1 MPDYDDTTDLQLCF
15 NKTHFQR
22 SDFNVERFVNL
33 ARKRV
38 TLDQLQNDLRIYLRH
53 LQNSMVELIN
63 DDYAD
68 FVNLSSGL
76 AALRD
81 SVEKVSSDV
90 RANWT
95 SFTTSIAEIEK
106 CSDAIEQ
113 NLSALVRC
121 QKLQIC
127 QGDKLALLQSIQNL
141 CAFVEGRAA
150 DDEPTRKDCANSLW
164 YSKLALLI
172 SAVELWSS
180 RVKSE
185 HIQPTFHNMKIDCY
199 RKISGFLLDSLERE
213 IFGHSKE
220 CDNLSVLVALIKTI
234 NANELAICR
243 IVNGL
248 VEKKIVLIG
257 EVKGQKLDNLLENA
271 LRQIIEVRK
280 SCAERAK
287 RNAQFTREVVT
298 FIDTCLLNFV
308 SSFLEERFSSVL
320 TPSDA
325 RLFHRCFRHISDFVL
340 NWPSRGNVQRAMF
353 RSIHEKFNLVVYFK
367 LASQP
372 LFGPLRII
380 SAPESFKIQVPFD
393 NDDSKNECLSSF
405 SNCLLSKLDA
415 LFSSA
420 VFLPPLADKF
430 WDFTLQQMDRYI
442 QWTQKMIDHF
452 SCPELPAEDEK
463 SPPPT
468 ESIQSNRSKS
478 PNNSLAGVPLLGAA
492 ANVQQQ
498 QKVPTS
504 SASNCL
510 QLSALFR
517 DLLLF
522 DAALFRFCLN
532 TIWTHLRELHVD
544 TTPFG
549 KCLSHFSEQLAQ
561 KRAIIVEKIVSQL
574 GSELS
579 KNLSAVS
586 DIPRQYRW
594 TKRPFP
600 TGFSAYLANAFTVC
614 EEFAEKSK
622 EFGWTND
629 EMRDILGKVLDRA
642 IDVFCEKA
650 EKVLDSVEQAV
661 SSLLRFK
668 QRKTTI
674 GGASLQPSQ
683 NDVETDESKIRGQI
697 RFDANFVRQ
706 RATADYGITGKSEQ
720 RLAQIEERAST
731 AANAEGTI

>member
-1 MPDYDDTTDLQLCF
+1 MIPLLF
-15 NKTHFQR
+15 
-22 SDFNVERFVNL
+22 
-33 ARKRV
+33 
-38 TLDQLQNDLRIYLRH
+38 
-53 LQNSMVELIN
+53 
-63 DDYAD
+63 
-68 FVNLSSGL
+68 
-76 AALRD
+76 
-81 SVEKVSSDV
+81 
-90 RANWT
+90 
-95 SFTTSIAEIEK
+95 SF
-106 CSDAIEQ
+106 
-113 NLSALVRC
+113 
-121 QKLQIC
+121 
-127 QGDKLALLQSIQNL
+127 
-141 CAFVEGRAA
+141 CAF
-150 DDEPTRKDCANSLW
+150 
-164 YSKLALLI
+164 
-172 SAVELWSS
+172 
-180 RVKSE
+180 
-185 HIQPTFHNMKIDCY
+185 Q
-199 RKISGFLLDSLERE
+199 
-213 IFGHSKE
+213 
-220 CDNLSVLVALIKTI
+220 
-234 NANELAICR
+234 
-243 IVNGL
+243 
-248 VEKKIVLIG
+248 
-257 EVKGQKLDNLLENA
+257 
-271 LRQIIEVRK
+271 
-280 SCAERAK
+280 
-287 RNAQFTREVVT
+287 
-298 FIDTCLLNFV
+298 
-308 SSFLEERFSSVL
+308 RFSSVL

-325 RLFHRCFRHISDFVL
+325 RLFHRCFRHISNFVL
-340 NWPSRGNVQRAMF
+340 NWPSRGSVQRAMF
-353 RSIHEKFNLVVYFK
+353 RSIHEKFNFVVYFK

-372 LFGPLRII
+372 LFGPLRIL
-380 SAPESFKIQVPFD
+380 SAPESFKIQ
-393 NDDSKNECLSSF
+393 CLSSF

-442 QWTQKMIDHF
+442 QWTQKMTDHF

-468 ESIQSNRSKS
+468 EPNQPNRSKS
-478 PNNSLAGVPLLGAA
+478 PNNSFADVLSLGAT
-492 ANVQQQ
+492 ANAHQQ
-498 QKVPTS
+498 QKVPPS

-532 TIWTHLRELHVD
+532 TIWTHLRELRVD

-574 GSELS
+574 GSELA

-600 TGFSAYLANAFTVC
+600 TGFSAYLAHAFTVC
-614 EEFAEKSK
+614 AEFAEKSK
-622 EFGWTND
+622 EFGWSDD
-629 EMRDILGKVLDRA
+629 EMRDILCKVLDRA
-642 IDVFCEKA
+642 IDGFCEKA

-668 QRKTTI
+668 QRKATI
-674 GGASLQPSQ
+674 GGASLQRSQ
-683 NDVETDESKIRGQI
+683 NDGETDEAKIRGQI